1 MKQHVLTTLCL
12 LACSSLQSLHA
23 QQIQI
28 AGKIVDG
35 NGNPVSGVTVNIKG
49 SSQGTSTNERG
60 LFTLH
65 ASPEATL
72 SISAV
77 GYQTQEVQVNGRK
90 TISITLVGG
99 EQALDEVM
107 VVAYGTAKKSTYT
120 GSAAT
125 VKAKDIDD
133 VPTTSFESAL
143 SGRVA
148 GLTVSSPSGQAG
160 STPSIR
166 IRGIGSMNAS
176 NEPLYVIDGVPANS
190 GSGGQMADYIYT
202 SNNVMGNLNP
212 DDIETIT
219 VLKDAAASSLYGSR
233 AANGVIL
240 ITTKKGKTGKPA
252 VNFKSS
258 IGFTP
263 TWATDNYETASPQ
276 DQVNMLYQI
285 FHDYRTSNVN
295 KETGVNYTDAEA
307 SVYALGQL
315 NNRFNKHGYRFEVN
329 DPLRMSNVHILGMTD
344 GIENREGRYYDW
356 DKALF
361 RTGIYQD
368 NNLSLSGGTEATKY
382 FSSLGYTTDKSRI
395 RVNDFERI
403 SGRLNLTQKIVDNL
417 EFGANINIGHNKK
430 KGFNDTRN
438 TGTNYFMQSR
448 NLLWPLYWPTNYKT
462 GEAWTDRYGSYA
474 YNADYYDQQWDNS
487 SKTNKLGVIS
497 NLTWTILPELTAKT
511 VFSYDYTDMKDYLY
525 YSAKHF
531 NGISDGGVV
540 HQFNTNMLKL
550 VSSNTVNYN
559 KSFDKHNLN
568 LLAGFEAE
576 KNKTD
581 FMRTTGRGLGS
592 AELPYI
598 SSAGKFE
605 ANAYSW
611 GYNLMSFLGR
621 AEYNYD
627 NTYFLAASYRRDGSS
642 KLGPKNRW
650 GDFWSVSGAYSLKSL
665 PALRENEAISTLRLK
680 ASYGVNGTLPTD
692 NFGWRRLVS
701 FNNFNYKGQPGGN
714 LISNPDPDITW
725 ETSYT
730 TNAGLEFGFLNNR
743 ITGSVEYFNRTSKNL
758 LQDVPTSQTTGFS
771 TVLRNVG
778 QINNKGLE
786 IELAGDIIK
795 KEDFRWS
802 ANVNAAFVNS
812 KVQKLNDHQ
821 DIIWYDPTG
830 SVGNDTKGSGDARA
844 QFIYREG
851 QSTLAFYGYEWAG
864 VDHTNGKN
872 VYYTNN
878 EQSGEGIFEY
888 NGRKATYDF
897 NQADY
902 TIIGNGVPKVSGGI
916 NTDFAYK
923 NFSLGFNFVYKIGGK
938 LYDGAFKDVADD
950 GYYWERIRSAYAFEH
965 MWTENNTSGTLPKL
979 DGNDLTDPQ
988 KYSSRQLHDATF
1000 LRLKN
1005 INFGYRLPKTF
1016 LHTIGFSSARVYFN
1030 GTNLWTASKYKIAD
1044 PEVGQ
1049 YSTRGWETP
1058 IGKTYTF
1065 GIELGF

>member
-12 LACSSLQSLHA
+12 IACSSMQSLYA

-28 AGKIVDG
+28 AGKITDS
-35 NGNPVSGVTVNIKG
+35 NGKPISGVTINVKG
-49 SSQGTSTNERG
+49 ANQGTSTNENG
-60 LFTLH
+60 LFTLNTN
-65 ASPEATL
+65 ANAIL

-77 GYQTQEVQVNGRK
+77 GYSPQEIQVNGRK
-90 TISITLVGG
+90 TISISLVNN
-99 EQALDEVM
+99 EQTLDEVM
-107 VVAYGTAKKSTYT
+107 VVAYGTTKKSTYT

-125 VKAKDIDD
+125 VKAKDIDN
-133 VPTTSFESAL
+133 VPVTSFEGAL

-148 GLTVSSPSGQAG
+148 GLTVSTPSGQAG

-190 GSGGQMADYIYT
+190 GSGGQMGDYIYT

-240 ITTKKGKTGKPA
+240 ITTKKGKTGKPMI
-252 VNFKSS
+252 NFKTSL
-258 IGFTP
+258 GFTP

-285 FHDYRTSNVN
+285 FYDYRTSNG
-295 KETGVNYTDAEA
+295 KTETEA
-307 SVYALGQL
+307 NTYALTQL
-315 NNRFNKHGYRFEVN
+315 NNKFNKHGYRFETNGTGRYDNVN
-329 DPLRMSNVHILGMTD
+329 ILGMTD
-344 GIENREGRYYDW
+344 GIENREGKYYDW

-368 NNLSLSGGTEATKY
+368 NNLSLSGGTDATKY

-417 EFGANINIGHNKK
+417 EFGTNINIGHNKK

-438 TGTNYFMQSR
+438 TGSNYFLQSR

-462 GEAWTDRYGSYA
+462 GEEWTDRYGSYA
-474 YNADYYDQQWDNS
+474 YNADYYDKQWDNS

-497 NLTWTILPELTAKT
+497 NLTWNILPSLTAKT

-531 NGISDGGVV
+531 NGVSDGGVV

-568 LLAGFEAE
+568 LLAGFEVE

-611 GYNLMSFLGR
+611 GYNLMSFLGK

-650 GDFWSVSGAYSLKSL
+650 GDFWSVSGAYSLKNL
-665 PALRENEAISTLRLK
+665 PAFKENDAISTLRLK
-680 ASYGVNGTLPTD
+680 ASYGINGTLPSD

-714 LISNPDPDITW
+714 LVSNPDPDITW

-730 TNAGLEFGFLNNR
+730 TNAGLEFGFLKNR

-802 ANVNAAFVNS
+802 ANVNAAFITS
-812 KVQKLNDHQ
+812 KVQKLNDNQ

-864 VDHTNGKN
+864 VDQKNGKN

-878 EQSGEGIFEY
+878 NQSGADIFDY

-897 NQADY
+897 NKADY
-902 TIIGNGVPKVSGGI
+902 TIIGNGVPKVSGGL
-916 NTDFAYK
+916 NTDFEYK
-923 NFSLGFNFVYKIGGK
+923 NFNLGFNFIYKIGGK

-950 GYYWERIRSAYAFEH
+950 GYYWERIRSEYAFEH
-965 MWTENNTSGTLPKL
+965 MWTDNNTGGTLPKL

-988 KYSSRQLHDATF
+988 KYSSRQLHDASF

-1005 INFGYRLPKTF
+1005 INFGYRLPKSV
-1016 LHTIGFSSARVYFN
+1016 LNKIGFSNARVYFN
-1030 GTNLWTASKYKIAD
+1030 GTNLLTASKYKIAD

>member
-12 LACSSLQSLHA
+12 IACSSMQSLYA

-28 AGKIVDG
+28 AGKITDS
-35 NGNPVSGVTVNIKG
+35 NGKPISGVTIQVKG
-49 SSQGTSTNERG
+49 ANQGTSTNENG
-60 LFTLH
+60 SFTLT
-65 ASPEATL
+65 ANANATL
-72 SISAV
+72 TISAV
-77 GYQTQEVQVNGRK
+77 GYKPQEIQVNGRK
-90 TISITLVGG
+90 TISISLSGN

-125 VKAKDIDD
+125 VKAKDIDN
-133 VPTTSFESAL
+133 VPVTSFEGAL
-143 SGRVA
+143 SGRVT
-148 GLTVSSPSGQAG
+148 GLTVSTPSGQAG

-190 GSGGQMADYIYT
+190 GSGGQMGDYIYT

-240 ITTKKGKTGKPA
+240 ITTKKGKTGKPT

-258 IGFTP
+258 LGFTP

-285 FHDYRTSNVN
+285 FYDYRTSNG
-295 KETGVNYTDAEA
+295 KTEAEA
-307 SVYALGQL
+307 NTYALTQL
-315 NNRFNKHGYRFEVN
+315 NNKFNKHGYRFETN
-329 DPLRMSNVHILGMTD
+329 GTGRYDNVSILGMTD
-344 GIENREGRYYDW
+344 GIENREGKYYDW

-368 NNLSLSGGTEATKY
+368 NNLSLSGGTDATKY

-417 EFGANINIGHNKK
+417 EFGTNINIGHNKK

-438 TGTNYFMQSR
+438 TGSNYFLQSR

-462 GEAWTDRYGSYA
+462 GEDWTDRYGSYA
-474 YNADYYDQQWDNS
+474 YNADYYDKQWDNS

-497 NLTWTILPELTAKT
+497 NLTWNILPSLTAKT

-531 NGISDGGVV
+531 NGVSDGGVV

-568 LLAGFEAE
+568 LLAGFEVE

-611 GYNLMSFLGR
+611 GYNLMSYLGR

-650 GDFWSVSGAYSLKSL
+650 GDFWSVSGAYSLKNL
-665 PALRENEAISTLRLK
+665 PAFKENDAINTLRLK
-680 ASYGVNGTLPTD
+680 ASYGINGTLPSD

-714 LISNPDPDITW
+714 LVSNPDPDITW

-730 TNAGLEFGFLNNR
+730 TNAGLEFGFLKNR

-802 ANVNAAFVNS
+802 ANVNAAFITS
-812 KVQKLNDHQ
+812 KVQKLNDKQ

-864 VDHTNGKN
+864 VDQKNGKN

-878 EQSGEGIFEY
+878 NQTGTDIFDY
-888 NGRKATYDF
+888 NGRNATYDF
-897 NQADY
+897 NKADY
-902 TIIGNGVPKVSGGI
+902 TIIGNGVPKVSGGL
-916 NTDFAYK
+916 NTDFEYK
-923 NFSLGFNFVYKIGGK
+923 NFNLGFNFIYKIGGK

-950 GYYWERIRSAYAFEH
+950 GYYWERIRSEYAFEH
-965 MWTENNTSGTLPKL
+965 MWTDNNTGGTLPKL

-988 KYSSRQLHDATF
+988 KYSSRQLHDASF

-1005 INFGYRLPKTF
+1005 INFGYRLPKNF
-1016 LHTIGFSSARVYFN
+1016 LNKVGFSNARVYFN
-1030 GTNLWTASKYKIAD
+1030 GTNLLTASKYKIAD